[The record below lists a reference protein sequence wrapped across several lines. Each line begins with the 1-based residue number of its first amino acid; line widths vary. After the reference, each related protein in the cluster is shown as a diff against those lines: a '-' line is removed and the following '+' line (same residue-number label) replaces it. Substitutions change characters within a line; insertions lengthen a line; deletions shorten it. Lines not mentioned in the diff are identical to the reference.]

1 VSLNYRHIFS
11 VKSLKISFSIA
22 AEYLEDEMIENFCHR
37 NETEAETKTE
47 KSSHVCDVACKSD
60 RQVAF
65 DRLHVRVPNR
75 NGYPVTKCIKS

>member
-1 VSLNYRHIFS
+1 MNYGHIIN
-11 VKSLKISFSIA
+11 VKSFKISFSIA

-65 DRLHVRVPNR
+65 DCLHVRVPNW
-75 NGYPVTKCIKS
+75 NCNPITK